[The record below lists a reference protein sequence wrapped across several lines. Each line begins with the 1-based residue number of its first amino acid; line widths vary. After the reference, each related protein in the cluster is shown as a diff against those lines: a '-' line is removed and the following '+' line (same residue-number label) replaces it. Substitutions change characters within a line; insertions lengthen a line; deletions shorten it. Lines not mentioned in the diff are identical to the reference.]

1 MTKLFTNCKTY
12 SSTGWKNQDILVDDF
27 GKIAPLGSLNAKEV
41 IDLKGQIVLP
51 GLIDVHVHLRDPG
64 QLHKEDF
71 YTGTSAALAG
81 GITTVLDMPNNAT
94 PTISQERLEEKEKL
108 AREKAVCDFGFY
120 IGATDKNASEAANSS
135 AVAMK
140 IYIGATTGDLL
151 VDDENHLDTL
161 FSQFKRT
168 IAVHSED
175 NACMNA
181 LSTKYEQK
189 VENHNKFRAPECAEI
204 SLIKAIKLTRKYNA
218 KLHVA
223 HMSTRREL
231 ELIKKAKSEGLHV
244 SCEVTPHHLFL
255 NENVTTAT
263 GNFARVNPPIRGED
277 DRMAMWDSLSYV
289 DCIATD
295 HAPHTIQEKEQE
307 YSKAPSGIPGL
318 ETTLPLLLDAYSK
331 NQISLEEI
339 VRLTSEGPAK
349 VFGLYEKGTLE
360 VGKDADFVIID
371 MNEKTTLR
379 NGELKTKCNWTIFNG
394 TECQGK
400 VKQVY
405 LRGKLVNDNG
415 KIIAEKGDGKIVK
428 HK

>member
-1 MTKLFTNCKTY
+1 MTKLFTNCKIY

-27 GKIAPLGSLNAKEV
+27 GKIAPLGSLKAKEV
-41 IDLKGQIVLP
+41 IDLKGQIVIP

-94 PTISQERLEEKEKL
+94 PTISQERLNEKEKL
-108 AREKAVCDFGFY
+108 ALEKAVCDFGFY

-135 AVAMK
+135 AAAMK

-151 VDDENHLDTL
+151 VDDEKHLDIL

-168 IAVHSED
+168 IVVHSED

-181 LSTKYEQK
+181 LAGKYEQK

-204 SLIKAIKLTRKYNA
+204 SMQKALRLTRKHDA
-218 KLHVA
+218 KLHIA
-223 HMSTRREL
+223 HMSTKREV
-231 ELIKKAKSEGLHV
+231 ELVKQAKSEGLHV

-255 NENVTTAT
+255 NETIANEV
-263 GNFARVNPPIRGED
+263 GNFARVNPPIRSEED
-277 DRMAMWDSLSYV
+277 RKAIWDNLSVV
-289 DCIATD
+289 DCTATD

-307 YSKAPSGIPGL
+307 YSKSPSGIPGL

-331 NQISLEEI
+331 GQITLEEI
-339 VRLTSEGPAK
+339 VRLTSEGPAR

-360 VGKDADFVIID
+360 VGKDADLVVID
-371 MNEKTTLR
+371 MNEKTFLR

-394 TECQGK
+394 TECHGK
-400 VKQVY
+400 IKQVY

-415 KIIAEKGDGKIVK
+415 NIIAERGSGKIVK